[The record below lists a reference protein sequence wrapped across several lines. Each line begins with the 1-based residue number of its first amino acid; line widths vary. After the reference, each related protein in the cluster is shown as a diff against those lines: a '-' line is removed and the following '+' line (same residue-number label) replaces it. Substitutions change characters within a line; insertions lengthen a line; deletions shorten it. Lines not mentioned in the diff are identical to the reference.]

1 MTALTAITGARIFD
15 GDLWHE
21 QHALVIED
29 GKVAAI
35 TPLNDVPAEARTVP
49 MDGLSLVP
57 GFVEAWSRGRG
68 LDPDKPVN
76 LKKVTET
83 R

>member
-1 MTALTAITGARIFD
+1 
-15 GDLWHE
+15 
-21 QHALVIED
+21 
-29 GKVAAI
+29 
-35 TPLNDVPAEARTVP
+35 
-49 MDGLSLVP
+49 
-57 GFVEAWSRGRG
+57 VEAWSRGRG